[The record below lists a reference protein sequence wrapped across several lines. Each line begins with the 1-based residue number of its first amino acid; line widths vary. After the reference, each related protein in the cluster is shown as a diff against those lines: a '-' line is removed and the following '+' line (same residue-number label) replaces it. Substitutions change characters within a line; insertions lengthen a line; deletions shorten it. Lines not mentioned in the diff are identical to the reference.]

1 MVLHKK
7 EIVDKIAEKTGLKKQ
22 DIKWMYEA
30 FREIIYEELAK
41 GNSVLLRKL
50 FTIMPTVRTGNKYN
64 INTKEV
70 EYKDEYVSVKTVP
83 SKALKEYVRGKAKLS
98 KKDKQRAYE
107 KQMAALQ
114 EKLRMWDEEL
124 EEN

>member
-7 EIVDKIAEKTGLKKQ
+7 EIVDKIAERTGLKKK

-70 EYKDEYVSVKTVP
+70 EYKDEYVSVKTIP
-83 SKALKEYVRGKAKLS
+83 SKALKEHVRGKAKLS
-98 KKDKQRAYE
+98 KKDKQLAIE

-114 EKLRMWDEEL
+114 EKLKMLDEE
-124 EEN
+124 